1 MFPSARAVAERLQT
15 SQRVA
20 SNVFDGGQKGAREE
34 QRGSAP
40 GSWDRAAGVGV
51 SSRLNGFE

>member
-1 MFPSARAVAERLQT
+1 MSERLQT
-15 SQRVA
+15 SQRDA

-40 GSWDRAAGVGV
+40 GSWDRAAGAGV